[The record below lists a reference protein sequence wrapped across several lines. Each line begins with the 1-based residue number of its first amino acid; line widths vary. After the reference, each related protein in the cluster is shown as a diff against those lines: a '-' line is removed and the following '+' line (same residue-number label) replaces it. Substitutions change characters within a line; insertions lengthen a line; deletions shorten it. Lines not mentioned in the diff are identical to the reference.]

1 MIKYFNVPADFRSE
15 TIDKY
20 EELNEKYTESKVIET
35 YGQVTI
41 DNYIGSGRAYDLLP
55 QVDLEALEKY
65 IAYSRERGIGFN
77 YTLNSTC
84 MGNMEFT
91 REGILKIIR
100 FLDELHSRHI
110 RFALSNV
117 LRSKGKENHILI
129 RWLESRAG
137 IYTAVPLNRSYSNS
151 NYQTK
156 DRTSASEEVLIINY
170 PLG

>member
-1 MIKYFNVPADFRSE
+1 MCI
-15 TIDKY
+15 

-100 FLDELHSRHI
+100 FLDELHRVGVFSNSSFAAFNGDHPYASI
-110 RFALSNV
+110 RF
-117 LRSKGKENHILI
+117 
-129 RWLESRAG
+129 
-137 IYTAVPLNRSYSNS
+137 
-151 NYQTK
+151 
-156 DRTSASEEVLIINY
+156 
-170 PLG
+170 

>member
-1 MIKYFNVPADFRSE
+1 MERKIEMIKYFNVPADFRSE

-100 FLDELHSRHI
+100 FLDELHRVGVRSLTV
-110 RFALSNV
+110 AL
-117 LRSKGKENHILI
+117 
-129 RWLESRAG
+129 A
-137 IYTAVPLNRSYSNS
+137 
-151 NYQTK
+151 
-156 DRTSASEEVLIINY
+156 
-170 PLG
+170 